1 LFIDLAVKASIMA
14 LAAVYQQFLAAP
26 DASHLAEDA
35 TLNYIT
41 TTTAFRGSV
50 DIVKHLTTLRKQ
62 INKKKENVLSLVH
75 GQDAIATEIETGL
88 EFVTSG
94 ASYLPALDENFLID
108 RTVYFPIVS
117 ICPLFPAAAVIIA
130 LARPSY

>member
-1 LFIDLAVKASIMA
+1 MA

-26 DASHLAEDA
+26 NPSYLAENA

-41 TTTAFRGSV
+41 TTTTFKGSSE
-50 DIVKHLTTLRKQ
+50 IIQHLSTLRKQ

-75 GQDAIATEIETGL
+75 GQNAIATEIETGL

-94 ASYLPALDENFLID
+94 ASYLPALDDNFLAD
-108 RTVYFPIVS
+108 RTVYIPIVS
-117 ICPLFPAAAVIIA
+117 FLRSC
-130 LARPSY
+130 SYHA